1 MAAETFPIDLRQ
13 LRPLKLDPKLSTL
26 TDAQKAD
33 LRHNIQLCRDTIVFF
48 TALAGAKGLSGH
60 TGGAYDTVPE
70 MTIIRAFIANGAPIV
85 PVFYDEAGH
94 RVATQYLLS
103 VLEGAM
109 PAERLLHYREFD
121 SGLPGHPEKM
131 LTPGVEFSS
140 GRLGHMWAFC
150 NGVAMAN
157 PGKAVVLLGSDGSQ
171 MEGDDAE
178 AARLTVAQQLN
189 IKVLIDD
196 NNVTIAGHPQEY
208 MTGYDLS
215 RTLAGYGLT
224 HRDDHGRGP
233 RRAVRG
239 SRAARFHDTLPRAL
253 VIKRP
258 MAPGIDGAEGSPH
271 AHEVLK
277 PETAIGYLEKRGGYE
292 QAIAMLKAAKPDKSP
307 LTFQRLVR
315 RRQEPRRLRQDHQRD
330 PRRHERQPARR
341 ERARSSTTTSRV
353 PAGCTTSAR
362 SIRRC
367 SFAAAS
373 WSAATSRPRPA
384 SARSAGRQGIFA
396 TFSAFLEMCVSE
408 ITMARLNFSNV
419 LAHFSHSGVD
429 DMADNTCHFGINSM
443 FADGGLKPGHGED
456 TTRLY
461 FPVDQHQFAACVKR
475 IFTDPGLRFVF
486 TTRAPVPD
494 ILDKDGK
501 PLYQGKP
508 FEPGKDYIVRE
519 APPGG
524 GYVVAMGET
533 VYRALDAVIDSAG
546 EGRKGGAHQQA
557 DAERG
562 GSGGHEAAREP
573 RPSCSSPR
581 HGTSAPGSAAAS
593 AATCCRPASKGATT
607 TSAPTAKAPAGCGSK
622 WAIRG
627 SIPPESSKPCRRCSN
642 WIRPPAEFGLQCGLS
657 CNTDEND
664 YHLNSDPHYGRGFC
678 ILPQPRHRSR
688 PRRLRMTATTN
699 SPRLP

>member
-13 LRPLKLDPKLSTL
+13 LRPLKLDPKLGTL

-85 PVFYDEAGH
+85 PIFFDEAGH

-131 LTPGVEFSS
+131 LTPGVKFSS
-140 GRLGHMWAFC
+140 GRLGHLWAFC

-157 PGKAVVLLGSDGSQ
+157 PGKAVALLGSDGSQ

-178 AARLTVAQQLN
+178 AARLTVSQQLN

-208 MTGYDLS
+208 MNGYDLS
-215 RTLAGYGLT
+215 RTLAGYGLSIET
-224 HRDDHGRGP
+224 TLGEDLDALYVDLA
-233 RRAVRG
+233 RAF
-239 SRAARFHDTLPRAL
+239 ADTLPRGI
-253 VIKRP
+253 VIKRL
-258 MAPGIDGAEGSPH
+258 MAPGIVGAEGSPH

-277 PETAIGYLEKRGGYE
+277 PETAIGYLESRGGYE
-292 QAIAMLKAAKPDKSP
+292 QAIAMLKAAHPEKSP
-307 LTFQRLVR
+307 LTYRGSSGVGKNRDDFGKIINEILDGMSDSQRIASVKVFDNDLEGSCGLHHIRKKHPEVFVR
-315 RRQEPRRLRQDHQRD
+315 GGIM
-330 PRRHERQPARR
+330 ERGNF
-341 ERARSSTTTSRV
+341 S
-353 PAGCTTSAR
+353 
-362 SIRRC
+362 
-367 SFAAAS
+367 AAAGFGS
-373 WSAATSRPRPA
+373 EP
-384 SARSAGRQGIFA
+384 GRQGIFA
-396 TFSAFLEMCVSE
+396 TFSAFLEMCLSE

-419 LAHFSHSGVD
+419 IAHFSHSGVD

-443 FADGGLKPGHGED
+443 IADGGLTPVHGED

-461 FPVDQHQFAACVKR
+461 FPVDQHQFAACIKR
-475 IFTDPGLRFVF
+475 IFNDPGLRFVF

-524 GYVVAMGET
+524 GYIVAMGET
-533 VYRALDAVIDSAG
+533 VYRALDAVIELGEKGVKVGLINKPTLNVVDREVMQRLATAPFVLVTEAWNVRTGLGSRFGSYLLQAG
-546 EGRKGGAHQQA
+546 FKGRYDHIGTNR
-557 DAERG
+557 E
-562 GSGGHEAAREP
+562 GSGGLWQQMGHQ
-573 RPSCSSPR
+573 
-581 HGTSAPGSAAAS
+581 GLD
-593 AATCCRPASKGATT
+593 
-607 TSAPTAKAPAGCGSK
+607 PAGIK
-622 WAIRG
+622 QAVQ
-627 SIPPESSKPCRRCSN
+627 
-642 WIRPPAEFGLQCGLS
+642 ALL
-657 CNTDEND
+657 
-664 YHLNSDPHYGRGFC
+664 
-678 ILPQPRHRSR
+678 
-688 PRRLRMTATTN
+688 
-699 SPRLP
+699 